1 MNFIYTVFGWPLGW
15 IMYVCYLIVQN
26 YGLALILF
34 TILTKALQL
43 PLAIKQQK
51 SMMKTA
57 IFKPQMDAL
66 QRKYKNNKEKL
77 NEEMMKLYEKE
88 HYNPMSGCL
97 PSLISFPILFGMID
111 VIYKPITHI
120 IRPGAEI
127 IEKAT
132 EILASLGMNTGNTMA
147 SQITMIHAIQADPA
161 PWSELG
167 ADFIQKA
174 QAINFSFLG
183 VNLAQTPTLTP
194 NGQQLTVYIPLLLVP
209 ILSGVTSLLISIQAQ
224 RQNKMTMGDAAGG
237 GMMKG
242 MMYFMPLFSL
252 WFAFQVPAGVGMYW
266 LLSNVLTMGQTAVL
280 HKKYDPTAALE
291 AAKAAEEA
299 EKEKER
305 EERRLLKEKK
315 AQGSQLDESEQEKS
329 MSAKELNA
337 KKIAEARRRM
347 AEKYGDVY
355 TEDEE

>member
-15 IMYVCYLIVQN
+15 IMYVCYLIVEN

-34 TILTKALQL
+34 TIITKALQL

-57 IFKPQMDAL
+57 IFKPQMEAL
-66 QRKYKNNKEKL
+66 QRKYKNNREKL

-111 VIYKPITHI
+111 VVYKPITHI
-120 IRPGAEI
+120 IRPGSDI

-132 EILASLGMNTGNTMA
+132 EILTSLGMNTGNTMA
-147 SQITMIHAIQADPA
+147 SQISIINAIQADPS

-167 ADFIQKA
+167 ADFIAKA
-174 QAINFSFLG
+174 QSMNFSFLG
-183 VNLAQTPTLTP
+183 VNLAATPTITP
-194 NGQQLTVYIPLLLVP
+194 GGQPMSVYIPLLLVP
-209 ILSGVTSLLISIQAQ
+209 ILSGITSLLISIQAQ
-224 RQNKMTMGDAAGG
+224 RQNKATVGDMAGG

-266 LLSNVLTMGQTAVL
+266 LLSNILTMVQTAVL
-280 HKKYDPTAALE
+280 HKKFDPTAAIE
-291 AAKAAEEA
+291 AAKSGGRSGKGKRTGRAASVKG
-299 EKEKER
+299 KEGPGKT
-305 EERRLLKEKK
+305 
-315 AQGSQLDESEQEKS
+315 AG
-329 MSAKELNA
+329 
-337 KKIAEARRRM
+337 
-347 AEKYGDVY
+347 
-355 TEDEE
+355 